1 MLSCPP
7 CNFLSRF
14 ANVCVDFGISLATF
28 SGRPHLTARDDQ
40 QEVTKMK
47 VLNSPVLL
55 FCLALTGATTAF
67 AAEPTLHEVYI
78 QVEAGH
84 LGQAKSMM
92 DEVLRSHPNSAK
104 AHFVEAEI
112 LAKQGELDSARTE
125 LAAAERLDGSLSF
138 AKPEAVRELNQRL
151 TGHTGTR
158 LVAPLAPEHAGS
170 SGFDLRWAALLALLF
185 VGVVYFLVRR
195 RPAEQT
201 AQFGGNAGNAA
212 GGYFGGGGGLAPAG
226 APGGYGPGAYAPPPA
241 PSGGLGSSL
250 LGGLATGAA
259 VGAGVVAG
267 EMLMHKV
274 LDGGHHAD
282 SLVPPASAAQPLDL
296 PFEDPTYDA
305 GGQDFGVT
313 DSGSW
318 DDGGGGGDW
327 N

>member
-1 MLSCPP
+1 
-7 CNFLSRF
+7 
-14 ANVCVDFGISLATF
+14 
-28 SGRPHLTARDDQ
+28 
-40 QEVTKMK
+40 MK

-55 FCLALTGATTAF
+55 FCLALMGAMTAF
-67 AAEPTLHEVYI
+67 AAEPTLHQVYL
-78 QVEAGH
+78 QVEADH

-125 LAAAERLDGSLSF
+125 LATAERLDGSLAF

-151 TGHTGTR
+151 AGHAGTR
-158 LVAPLAPEHAGS
+158 PVAPLAPEHASGS
-170 SGFDLRWAALLALLF
+170 GLDLRWAALLALLF
-185 VGVVYFLVRR
+185 VVVVYFLVRR
-195 RPAEQT
+195 RPAEQA
-201 AQFGGNAGNAA
+201 AQFGGNAGNPA

-226 APGGYGPGAYAPPPA
+226 APGGYGPPPA

-274 LDGGHHAD
+274 LDGGHRAD
-282 SLVPPASAAQPLDL
+282 SLVPPASAAQPLEL

-305 GGQDFGVT
+305 GGQDFGVA

-318 DDGGGGGDW
+318 DEGGGGGDW

>member
-1 MLSCPP
+1 
-7 CNFLSRF
+7 
-14 ANVCVDFGISLATF
+14 
-28 SGRPHLTARDDQ
+28 
-40 QEVTKMK
+40 MK

-212 GGYFGGGGGLAPAG
+212 GGYFGGGV
-226 APGGYGPGAYAPPPA
+226 
-241 PSGGLGSSL
+241 GSSL